1 MRFRA
6 RSKHAQRLRFS
17 RPIVLLLALAGWLA
31 GLPAGAAEIPITLE
45 AARRLSLEEPRL
57 YLDSSPY
64 WLRSAYSAA
73 HPEWRR
79 ELLLRRGRAAWLLSD
94 RALARDAVVSLNE
107 LARSAEMPVAAAYAM
122 ILEGD
127 ELTDFGQYTAAIE
140 RVNKAASIL
149 RATKDAYWRA
159 IANAELCDVY
169 WGTEQGEAAVPY
181 CRRAEKYFRS
191 TNDDWYLGRIENAL
205 AMLQDANE
213 EDAEAIN
220 TAQSARARFE
230 RLQMPS
236 MVAMMDDNLS
246 SLYLEQGDAQRAL
259 EVSQHALAL
268 ETTAGKAQHSLSSHI
283 NIARA
288 QSALGR
294 HREALASIEAALA
307 IAAEHKLSAFLGA
320 IHSAQM
326 EVAEAAGNFPLALA
340 AAREAIDASYA
351 LNTEQRARAVAEID
365 ARYKADEQKR
375 EIERLDQEQRI
386 RELELARSQEEN
398 ARQSAQLARQDLWLW
413 LIGVT
418 MAALL
423 IVSMLLFALWRS
435 SRRHASRMR
444 LLADT
449 DGLTGVLNRRAFVE
463 RMQTSYD
470 RLVDQRGT
478 ASVCVVDADHF
489 KRINDSRGHQ
499 VGDRAL
505 QRIAR
510 LLMEGIDADG
520 AVGRMGGEEFALLL
534 PGHAA
539 SAALRQAEQLRLRIA
554 TDHER
559 ADGLGFPISVSIG
572 VAQFDTQLMP
582 NWESW
587 LVAADKALYRAKANG
602 RNRCELAAGF
612 LPR

>member
-1 MRFRA
+1 MRLPA
-6 RSKHAQRLRFS
+6 RPEYS
-17 RPIVLLLALAGWLA
+17 RTRRIPRRCLLLLLWAGGLLAL
-31 GLPAGAAEIPITLE
+31 PATAAEIPITLE
-45 AARRLSLEEPRL
+45 AARRLSLEEPGL
-57 YLDSSPY
+57 YLQSSPF

-94 RALARDAVVSLNE
+94 RALAREAVLSLNE
-107 LARSAEMPVAAAYAM
+107 LARSADMPVAAAYAKF
-122 ILEGD
+122 LEAD

-140 RVNKAASIL
+140 RVSEAASIL
-149 RATKDAYWRA
+149 RATGDAHWRA

-169 WGTEQGEAAVPY
+169 WSTEQGATALPY
-181 CRRAEKYFRS
+181 CHRAESYFRS
-191 TNDDWYLGRIENAL
+191 TNDDWNLGRIENAL
-205 AMLQDANE
+205 AMLQDADD
-213 EDAEAIN
+213 EDAAAIA

-246 SLYLEQGDAQRAL
+246 SLYLERGDAQRAL

-268 ETTAGKAQHSLSSHI
+268 ETTAGKAQHSLSSHV
-283 NIARA
+283 NVARA

-294 HREALASIEAALA
+294 HREALASIDAALA
-307 IAAEHKLSAFLGA
+307 IATEHKLSAYLGT

-340 AAREAIDASYA
+340 AARAAIDASYA
-351 LNTEQRARAVAEID
+351 LNTEQRTRAVAEID

-413 LIGVT
+413 LIGVSLG
-418 MAALL
+418 ALL
-423 IVSMLLFALWRS
+423 AVSVLLFALWRS
-435 SRRHASRMR
+435 SRRHARRMR

-449 DGLTGVLNRRAFVE
+449 DGLTGVYNRRAFVQ
-463 RMQTSYD
+463 RMQSCFD
-470 RLVDQRGT
+470 AGVGQGSA
-478 ASVCVVDADHF
+478 ASLCVVDADHF
-489 KRINDSRGHQ
+489 KRINDGRGHQ

-505 QRIAR
+505 QRIAQ
-510 LLMEGIDADG
+510 LLGEGSAAECAI
-520 AVGRMGGEEFALLL
+520 GRMGGEEFALLL
-534 PGHAA
+534 PGHDAA
-539 SAALRQAEQLRLRIA
+539 AAMRRADAVRLRIA

-559 ADGLGFPISVSIG
+559 ADGLGFPLSVSIG
-572 VAQFDTQLMP
+572 VAVLDAHTMRSC
-582 NWESW
+582 ESW
-587 LVAADKALYRAKANG
+587 LAAADKALYRAKASG
-602 RNRCELAAGF
+602 RNRCELAPGSTS
-612 LPR
+612 

>member
-1 MRFRA
+1 MRLPA
-6 RSKHAQRLRFS
+6 RPEYS
-17 RPIVLLLALAGWLA
+17 RTRRIPRRCLLLLLWAGGLLAL
-31 GLPAGAAEIPITLE
+31 PATAAEIPITLE
-45 AARRLSLEEPRL
+45 AARRLSLEEPGL
-57 YLDSSPY
+57 YLQSSPF

-94 RALARDAVVSLNE
+94 RALAREAVLSLNE
-107 LARSAEMPVAAAYAM
+107 LARSADMPVAAAYAKF
-122 ILEGD
+122 LEAD

-140 RVNKAASIL
+140 RVSEAASIL
-149 RATKDAYWRA
+149 RATGDAYWRA

-169 WGTEQGEAAVPY
+169 WSTEQGATALPY
-181 CRRAEKYFRS
+181 CHRAESYFRS
-191 TNDDWYLGRIENAL
+191 TNDDWNLGRIENAL
-205 AMLQDANE
+205 AMLQDADD
-213 EDAEAIN
+213 EDAAAIA

-246 SLYLEQGDAQRAL
+246 SLYLERGDAQRAL

-283 NIARA
+283 NVARA

-294 HREALASIEAALA
+294 HREALASIDAALA
-307 IAAEHKLSAFLGA
+307 IATEHKLSAYLGT

-340 AAREAIDASYA
+340 AARAAIDASYA
-351 LNTEQRARAVAEID
+351 LNTEQRTRAVAEID

-413 LIGVT
+413 LIGVSLG
-418 MAALL
+418 ALL
-423 IVSMLLFALWRS
+423 AVSVLLFALWRS
-435 SRRHASRMR
+435 SRRHARRMR

-449 DGLTGVLNRRAFVE
+449 DGLTGVYNRRAFVQ
-463 RMQTSYD
+463 RMQSCFD
-470 RLVDQRGT
+470 AGVGQGSA
-478 ASVCVVDADHF
+478 ASLCVVDADHF
-489 KRINDSRGHQ
+489 KRINDGRGHQ

-505 QRIAR
+505 QRIAQ
-510 LLMEGIDADG
+510 LLGEGSAAECAI
-520 AVGRMGGEEFALLL
+520 GRMGGEEFALLL
-534 PGHAA
+534 PGHDAA
-539 SAALRQAEQLRLRIA
+539 AAMRRADAVRLRIA

-559 ADGLGFPISVSIG
+559 ADGLGFPLSVSIG
-572 VAQFDTQLMP
+572 VAVLDAHTMRSC
-582 NWESW
+582 ESW
-587 LVAADKALYRAKANG
+587 LAAADKALYRAKANG
-602 RNRCELAAGF
+602 RNRCELAPGSTS
-612 LPR
+612 